1 MKTRKYILVSTILLI
16 LGLSGLM
23 PETIFAQD
31 IRKPQKISMQETS
44 SNFRLKYGMGL
55 STRYLWRGLDLAQA
69 PTLEPYGIA
78 QLQNFELSLY
88 GIYGLYENTAK
99 HRDFEVDNPTGYAK
113 LDPFYSDQITFTE
126 VISNILYNIHTKF
139 GTFRLGLTDY
149 YFPDK
154 LVKKTSSY
162 TDSSGIVHSSQNYRK
177 SKWLDWDG
185 NGEGAHVLE
194 ANILF
199 TGHEKF
205 PFWALLAVNVHNDPD
220 NALYLEAGY
229 IFDLLNSKLSIWGG
243 GTVGPSRWYQFS
255 EVNGVLSK
263 GNALT
268 NFGVAFS
275 REIALESWLV
285 INFSLQDVIDFYD
298 ERNTVLFSTI
308 LKIE

>member
-1 MKTRKYILVSTILLI
+1 MKTRKYLFVSTILII
-16 LGLSGLM
+16 LGIAMS
-23 PETIFAQD
+23 TITTHAQD

-44 SNFRLKYGMGL
+44 SNFQFKYGMGL

-78 QLQNFELSLY
+78 RLQNFELSLY

-99 HRDFEVDNPTGYAK
+99 HRDFENLIDKSNVQSY
-113 LDPFYSDQITFTE
+113 YSDKIAFNE
-126 VISNILYNIHTKF
+126 VISNIFYNILTKF
-139 GTFRLGLTDY
+139 GTIRLGITDY

-154 LVKKTSSY
+154 LVKKTSTY
-162 TDSSGIVHSSQNYRK
+162 TDSIGTVFSSQSYRK

-194 ANILF
+194 ANLLF
-199 TGHEKF
+199 TGQEKF
-205 PFWALLAVNVHNDPD
+205 PLWILFAVNIHNDPD

-255 EVNGVLSK
+255 EVNGVLNK

-275 REIALESWLV
+275 REITLESWLL
-285 INFSLQDVIDFYD
+285 INFSLQDIIDFYD